1 MMAATGD
8 PVRFRLAEF
17 GLSDMIQCGR
27 ALRGAPAAE
36 SMEEAA
42 EWVVELLWRSLVG
55 AEGERACALLRC
67 FKTHALSRLPGDL
80 AEVARAALVGDEA
93 AERDVLCLTLLAS
106 RGDEPEWMGRLG
118 SRGHRAI
125 PLESVAVVERAPMI
139 ARLIQQMGME
149 VRDVLAPTPDFLLD
163 AEQRAFGVFHVA
175 EARGSGYV
183 PAQGFVTEQGIRSVL
198 GFGGLLPSGDL
209 FAVILFS
216 RVRIA
221 REVADLFQT
230 IALSTKLVLLPYVR
244 GPVFQG
250 ETASPEAAGD
260 GRAQERQ
267 RAEIATL
274 GLLIPALEDVAL
286 EQTRRLQAAVGEA
299 QQRTEEVRQLNAALE
314 TRVRERTASLVTA
327 NAEMEAF
334 SYSVSHDLRAPLRTI
349 EGFSVAL
356 EEDCAAELSPTGKG
370 YLGRIRRATVRM
382 GELIDAL
389 MELSRVARAELSRS
403 AVDLSGLAG
412 EVAQELREGQGGR
425 EVQWRI
431 APGMVA
437 EGDRKLLRAMLA
449 NLLGNAWKFTGRR
462 SPAVIEVGWSAG
474 DGAFFVRDNG
484 EGFAMEEAGQLFQP
498 FKRLHALEEFEGT
511 GIGLATVARV
521 VRRHGGE
528 VWATAEVGV
537 GATFWFRLGPE
548 RHADRALPGGA
559 R

>member
-1 MMAATGD
+1 MTAATEDLAG
-8 PVRFRLAEF
+8 FGLAEF

-27 ALRGAPAAE
+27 ELRGAPAAG

-42 EWVVELLWRSLVG
+42 QWVVEFLWRTLVG
-55 AEGERACALLRC
+55 PDGERACSLLRC

-80 AEVARAALVGDEA
+80 AEVARAALVGGGTGG
-93 AERDVLCLTLLAS
+93 RDVPCLTLLAS
-106 RGDEPEWMGRLG
+106 RGDEPEWTGRQG

-139 ARLIQQMGME
+139 AQLIRQMGME
-149 VRDVLAPTPDFLLD
+149 VRDVLAPTQDFLLD

-175 EARGSGYV
+175 EAPGSGYV
-183 PAQGFVTEQGIRSVL
+183 PAQGFVTEHGIRSVL
-198 GFGGLLPSGDL
+198 GFGGLLPSGEL

-216 RVRIA
+216 RVEIK
-221 REVADLFQT
+221 REVADLFRT

-244 GPVFQG
+244 GPVFRG
-250 ETASPEAAGD
+250 ETAPSVAAGD
-260 GRAQERQ
+260 GAAEERQ

-299 QQRTEEVRQLNAALE
+299 QQRTEEVRSLNAALE

-327 NAEMEAF
+327 NAELEAF

-349 EGFSVAL
+349 EGFSVAI
-356 EEDCAAELSPTGKG
+356 EEDCAAELSATGKS
-370 YLGRIRRATVRM
+370 YLGRMRRATVRM
-382 GELIDAL
+382 AELIDAL
-389 MELSRVARAELSRS
+389 MELSRVTRAELSRS
-403 AVDLSGLAG
+403 TVDLSGLAG
-412 EVAQELREGQGGR
+412 EVAQELRDGQVGR

-437 EGDRKLLRAMLA
+437 EGDRKLLRALLA

-462 SPAVIEVGWSAG
+462 SPAVIEVGWSEE

-484 EGFAMEEAGQLFQP
+484 EGFAMEDAGQLFQP
-498 FKRLHALEEFEGT
+498 FKRLHTRDEFEGT

-521 VRRHGGE
+521 VRRHGGD
-528 VWATAEVGV
+528 VWAMAEVGE

-548 RHADRALPGGA
+548 RRAHRALPGGLG
-559 R
+559 